1 MQKKIFLS
9 VLVLV
14 SIYVG
19 LVLSGIY
26 LYLKY
31 EKSYL
36 KNKLK
41 IRNDAISLVNK
52 TKKDKNIE
60 NVFNNFHFSYELKN
74 IVPLSTNVSNSV
86 IVYGKEE
93 YWSLYETDKY
103 GFFHNSNQSY
113 IDPEIILLGDSFAKG
128 CCVNIEN
135 IPSNIL
141 KKKGYKTLN
150 LATGGGTLL
159 EFATYLEYA
168 KKYEKKLIILFFYEG
183 NDYTDNFE
191 EFNNKTLI
199 KYFNN
204 SNFSQNLINR
214 QNEIDKK
221 IKKKLKYFISKQNDY
236 GFDISGIFSLKY
248 LEIIYHKLKNK
259 FLQNKIREIE
269 VKRLEELFIKFN
281 KVVKKSNSELIVV
294 HIPLSTRFNKKE
306 NEELDDKKNELLKIL
321 EKNKIKFLDF
331 TNYVKEKKLYEDIYR
346 FDREILENINFYPIK
361 KRHFNRRGYQE
372 LIAFILKNKD

>member
-103 GFFHNSNQSY
+103 GFFTTQ
-113 IDPEIILLGDSFAKG
+113 I
-128 CCVNIEN
+128 
-135 IPSNIL
+135 
-141 KKKGYKTLN
+141 N
-150 LATGGGTLL
+150 LT
-159 EFATYLEYA
+159 
-168 KKYEKKLIILFFYEG
+168 
-183 NDYTDNFE
+183 
-191 EFNNKTLI
+191 
-199 KYFNN
+199 
-204 SNFSQNLINR
+204 
-214 QNEIDKK
+214 
-221 IKKKLKYFISKQNDY
+221 
-236 GFDISGIFSLKY
+236 
-248 LEIIYHKLKNK
+248 
-259 FLQNKIREIE
+259 
-269 VKRLEELFIKFN
+269 
-281 KVVKKSNSELIVV
+281 
-294 HIPLSTRFNKKE
+294 
-306 NEELDDKKNELLKIL
+306 
-321 EKNKIKFLDF
+321 
-331 TNYVKEKKLYEDIYR
+331 
-346 FDREILENINFYPIK
+346 
-361 KRHFNRRGYQE
+361 
-372 LIAFILKNKD
+372 